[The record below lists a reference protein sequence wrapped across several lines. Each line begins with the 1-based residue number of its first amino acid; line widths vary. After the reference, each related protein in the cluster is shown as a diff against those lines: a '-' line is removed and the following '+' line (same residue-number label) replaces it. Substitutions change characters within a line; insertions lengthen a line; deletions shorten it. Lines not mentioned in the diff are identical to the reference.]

1 MPADVFLQK
10 VEDFLDLKDCSLHIQ
25 EKSIHKIYLRRER
38 AMKKYFIILVAI
50 GILAMTSCSGGGG
63 GSSSHSDN
71 NDNPPSPSSVNAN
84 GTWKGSYN
92 STASGPLTN
101 ELNIQQNGNKLTGT
115 FFSSDGSAG
124 TLEGTLAAN
133 TASFTITILN
143 PDCQGSFNGTGT
155 FDNQSDPETVSFQFD
170 DSTACGGD
178 ENGTVI
184 MAKQPSSSENV
195 AGTWYGFFTG
205 LGYMT
210 LDLQQNGKTVT
221 GTGSANIGAKGTL
234 AGSVGDN
241 KTGSAV
247 LTIVEPPYCNGTFD
261 VFSYLNTLTE
271 PQTMILQYDGRTA
284 CTGEVSGTGIL
295 EKQ

>member
-1 MPADVFLQK
+1 
-10 VEDFLDLKDCSLHIQ
+10 
-25 EKSIHKIYLRRER
+25 
-38 AMKKYFIILVAI
+38 MKKYFVILMAI
-50 GILAMTSCSGGGG
+50 GLLAMTSCSGGGG
-63 GSSSHSDN
+63 GSSHSDN
-71 NDNPPSPSSVNAN
+71 NDNPPSPSSVDAN

-92 STASGPLTN
+92 STASGSLTN
-101 ELNIQQNGNKLTGT
+101 ELNIQQNGKKLTGT

-124 TLEGTLAAN
+124 TLEGTLAGN

-155 FDNQSDPETVSFQFD
+155 FDNQSNPETISFQFEN
-170 DSTACGGD
+170 SMACGGD
-178 ENGTVI
+178 ESGTVI

-195 AGTWYGFFTG
+195 SGTWYGFFTG

-210 LDLQQNGKTVT
+210 LELQQNGNTVT
-221 GTGSANIGAKGTL
+221 GTGSAAIGAQGTL

-241 KTGSAV
+241 KTGTAV
-247 LTIVEPPYCNGTFD
+247 LTIVEPPYCTGTFD
-261 VFSYLNTLTE
+261 VVSYLNTLTE

-284 CTGEVSGTGIL
+284 CTGDVNGTGVL

>member
-1 MPADVFLQK
+1 
-10 VEDFLDLKDCSLHIQ
+10 
-25 EKSIHKIYLRRER
+25 
-38 AMKKYFIILVAI
+38 MKKYFIILMAI

-63 GSSSHSDN
+63 GSSSHNDN
-71 NDNPPSPSSVNAN
+71 NDNPPTPSSVNAN

-124 TLEGTLAAN
+124 TLEGTLAGN
-133 TASFTITILN
+133 TASFTITMIN
-143 PDCQGSFNGTGT
+143 TDCQGSFNGTGIL
-155 FDNQSDPETVSFQFD
+155 DNQSDPETISFQFEN
-170 DSTACGGD
+170 SKACGGD
-178 ENGTVI
+178 ESGTVI

-210 LDLQQNGKTVT
+210 LELQQNGTEVT
-221 GTGSANIGAKGTL
+221 GTGSAAIGARGTL
-234 AGSVGDN
+234 VGSVGDN
-241 KTGSAV
+241 KTGNAV
-247 LTIVEPPYCNGTFD
+247 LTIVEPPYCTGTFD
-261 VFSYLNTLTE
+261 VVSYLNTLTE
-271 PQTMILQYDGRTA
+271 PQTMILQYDGRTG
-284 CTGEVSGTGIL
+284 CTGDVSGTGIL